1 MQGRYRGDMGARL
14 HGGAVRDRLV
24 RVDAAAERLAVEEVG
39 EQLADLGDACGAAHE
54 HHLVHLAL
62 LEARVLEHALDL
74 VRVRVRVRVS
84 LGLTLAPLTVSRQLS
99 KAAALSDSNLARVR
113 VTLRSMPSAKAS
125 TSSSACVGEGAT
137 GRRVRPPARSN

>member
-39 EQLADLGDACGAAHE
+39 EQLADLGDARGAAHE

-62 LEARVLEHALDL
+62 LEPRVLEHALD
-74 VRVRVRVRVS
+74 RVE
-84 LGLTLAPLTVSRQLS
+84 
-99 KAAALSDSNLARVR
+99 AAL
-113 VTLRSMPSAKAS
+113 
-125 TSSSACVGEGAT
+125 E
-137 GRRVRPPARSN
+137 GRRVERLELGAREGHLEVDAVREGLHLELGLRRGGSNRAQGSTPREE